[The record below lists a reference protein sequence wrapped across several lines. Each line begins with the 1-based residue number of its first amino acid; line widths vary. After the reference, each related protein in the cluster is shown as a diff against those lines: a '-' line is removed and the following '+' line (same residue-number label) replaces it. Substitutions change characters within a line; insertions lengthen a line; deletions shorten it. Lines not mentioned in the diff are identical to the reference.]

1 MKTLFL
7 GTSAAVV
14 TAIVAAGALAAQRD
28 DRVAAIAGAG
38 DPCAIPGAEADG
50 DLILNGGLGTITSL
64 VERDSRV
71 TLQCRGSGITN
82 DTGRGQS
89 YFGFPCL
96 VPTSSGTFETLD
108 SHSTV
113 STNGTGHLSCTYRP

>member
-14 TAIVAAGALAAQRD
+14 TAIVAAGAFAAHQD
-28 DRVAAIAGAG
+28 DRAAAIAGAG

-50 DLILNGGLGTITSL
+50 DILLFGGLGTITSL

-71 TLQCRGSGITN
+71 TLQCRGTGITN
-82 DTGRGQS
+82 ESGRGQS
-89 YFGFPCL
+89 YSGFPCL
-96 VPTSSGTFETLD
+96 VPTGGGSFETLD
-108 SHSTV
+108 SHATV
-113 STNGTGHLSCTYRP
+113 SANGNGRLTCTYNR

>member
-7 GTSAAVV
+7 GTSAVV
-14 TAIVAAGALAAQRD
+14 MAAIVAAGALAAQRD
-28 DRVAAIAGAG
+28 DRAAVIAGVG
-38 DPCAIPGAEADG
+38 DPCAIPGSEADG

-71 TLQCRGSGITN
+71 TLQCRGAGITN
-82 DTGRGQS
+82 ESGRGQS

-96 VPTSSGTFETLD
+96 VPTSSGSFETLD

-113 STNGTGHLSCTYRP
+113 SPNGTGHLSCTYRP